1 MDTWGPDYY
10 FYRDLAATERIVSA
24 IMIGGGSVKPV
35 SGTAD
40 VLHWSR
46 DILTHHH
53 FPVTF
58 DAKAK
63 GLIRQDVKA
72 NATCNFNLEKRWLA
86 FIEHLENLGLYPQC

>member
-1 MDTWGPDYY
+1 MDTWGPGRY
-10 FYRDLAATERIVSA
+10 FYRDMAATEQMVLA

-35 SGTAD
+35 SDTAD

-46 DILTHHH
+46 DILPHHQ

-63 GLIRQDVKA
+63 VLIRQDVKA
-72 NATCNFNLEKRWLA
+72 NTACNFNLEER
-86 FIEHLENLGLYPQC
+86 